1 MSPEARF
8 QSATLKLVP
17 KQWGGIL
24 DCVDSLGTGQSVC
37 YQSPGEG
44 ERLGTVIR
52 VAVEQVLDK
61 GTGFPAKDLQEFQ
74 WLVHRL
80 GVTASVKLVGL
91 FTRIIG
97 SCLSGPMC

>member
-61 GTGFPAKDLQEFQ
+61 GMGFPAKDLQEFQ
-74 WLVHRL
+74 CEAGRTVHQDNWQ
-80 GVTASVKLVGL
+80 
-91 FTRIIG
+91 
-97 SCLSGPMC
+97 LSLWSYVLAHGHPEA